1 MTPLEKLASL
11 PKVERFQK
19 PGVTLDALRE
29 KARAM
34 SDNAAAERLD
44 KARSQ
49 LFQSI
54 KQRSR
59 KAA

>member
-1 MTPLEKLASL
+1 MGDGPLLADCRLSSQL
-11 PKVERFQK
+11 PPLADQLDD
-19 PGVTLDALRE
+19 GVFALV
-29 KARAM
+29 
-34 SDNAAAERLD
+34 AAN

-54 KQRSR
+54 NKRSR

>member
-1 MTPLEKLASL
+1 
-11 PKVERFQK
+11 
-19 PGVTLDALRE
+19 VTLDALRE

-34 SDNAAAERLD
+34 SDNEAAARLNE
-44 KARSQ
+44 ARNR

-54 KQRSR
+54 SKRSR

>member
-11 PKVERFQK
+11 PKVERFLK

-34 SDNAAAERLD
+34 SDNEAAARLNQ
-44 KARSQ
+44 ARSQ

-54 KQRSR
+54 NKRSR

>member
-1 MTPLEKLASL
+1 MTPLNKLASL
-11 PKVERFQK
+11 PDVKNFLK
-19 PGVTLDALRE
+19 PVMTLPE

-34 SDNAAAERLD
+34 SDNEAAEWLN

-54 KQRSR
+54 NKRSR
-59 KAA
+59 RAA